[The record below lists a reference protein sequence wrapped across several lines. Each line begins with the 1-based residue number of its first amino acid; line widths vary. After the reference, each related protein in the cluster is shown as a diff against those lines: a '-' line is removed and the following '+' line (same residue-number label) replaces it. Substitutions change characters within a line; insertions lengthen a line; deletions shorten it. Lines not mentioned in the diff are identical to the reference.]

1 MQSPAKP
8 AGNDTA
14 TQIIKEHAVTKYH
27 HIRENLLARRT
38 ELMTRLEQIT
48 SDVRHEEEPL
58 SADFA
63 EQATERENEE
73 VMDALGSQARQEL
86 ALVSG
91 ALRRIEADEFG
102 ECTECGEPIAD
113 QRLEALPFAE
123 TCINCAAIAEK
134 NLTNSVPRKS
144 APPH

>member
-1 MQSPAKP
+1 M
-8 AGNDTA
+8 
-14 TQIIKEHAVTKYH
+14 TKYQ
-27 HIRENLLARRT
+27 HIRENLLARRA
-38 ELMTRLEQIT
+38 ELMSRLERIT

-73 VMDALGSQARQEL
+73 VMDALGSQARLEL
-86 ALVSG
+86 QLISG

-102 ECTECGEPIAD
+102 ECAECGELIAE

-123 TCINCAAIAEK
+123 TCINCAATAEK
-134 NLTNSVPRKS
+134 NLSDSVPRKS

>member
-1 MQSPAKP
+1 MT
-8 AGNDTA
+8 NYRR
-14 TQIIKEHAVTKYH
+14 IHEV
-27 HIRENLLARRT
+27 LLARRE
-38 ELMTRLEQIT
+38 ELTARLEQIT

-73 VMDALGSQARQEL
+73 VMDALGSQARHEL
-86 ALVSG
+86 SMISD

-102 ECTECGEPIAD
+102 ECLECGELINE
-113 QRLEALPFAE
+113 QRLEALPFAR
-123 TCINCAAIAEK
+123 TCINCAEAAEK
-134 NLTNSVPRKS
+134 NLSDSIPRKA

>member
-1 MQSPAKP
+1 M
-8 AGNDTA
+8 
-14 TQIIKEHAVTKYH
+14 TKYE
-27 HIRENLLARRT
+27 HIRENLLARRA
-38 ELMTRLEQIT
+38 ELMSRLEQIT

-73 VMDALGSQARQEL
+73 VMDALGSQARLEL
-86 ALVSG
+86 QLISG

-102 ECTECGEPIAD
+102 ECAECGELIAE

-123 TCINCAAIAEK
+123 TCINCAATAEK
-134 NLTNSVPRKS
+134 NLSNSVPRKS

>member
-1 MQSPAKP
+1 MA
-8 AGNDTA
+8 N
-14 TQIIKEHAVTKYH
+14 YR
-27 HIRENLLARRT
+27 HIRENLLARRA
-38 ELMTRLEQIT
+38 ELTSRLEQIT

-86 ALVSG
+86 ALISS
-91 ALRRIEADEFG
+91 ALRRIEEDEFG
-102 ECTECGEPIAD
+102 ECIECGKPIAD

-123 TCINCAAIAEK
+123 TCIDCAATAEK
-134 NLTNSVPRKS
+134 NLSNSVPRKS

>member
-1 MQSPAKP
+1 MANYQ
-8 AGNDTA
+8 
-14 TQIIKEHAVTKYH
+14 
-27 HIRENLLARRT
+27 HIRENLLARRA
-38 ELMTRLEQIT
+38 ELTTRLEQIT

-86 ALVSG
+86 ALISA
-91 ALRRIEADEFG
+91 ALRRIEEDEYG
-102 ECTECGEPIAD
+102 ECIECGKPIAD

-123 TCINCAAIAEK
+123 TCINCAAMAEA
-134 NLTNSVPRKS
+134 NLSNAVPRKS

>member
-1 MQSPAKP
+1 
-8 AGNDTA
+8 
-14 TQIIKEHAVTKYH
+14 VTNYRRIH
-27 HIRENLLARRT
+27 EVLLARRE
-38 ELMTRLEQIT
+38 ELTARLEQIT

-73 VMDALGSQARQEL
+73 VMDALGSQARLEL
-86 ALVSG
+86 SMISD

-102 ECTECGEPIAD
+102 ECLECGELINE
-113 QRLEALPFAE
+113 QRLEALPFAR
-123 TCINCAAIAEK
+123 TCINCAEVAEK
-134 NLTNSVPRKS
+134 NLSDSIPRKA

>member
-1 MQSPAKP
+1 M
-8 AGNDTA
+8 
-14 TQIIKEHAVTKYH
+14 TKYE
-27 HIRENLLARRT
+27 HIRENLLARRA
-38 ELMTRLEQIT
+38 ELMSRLERIT

-73 VMDALGSQARQEL
+73 VMDALGSQARLEL
-86 ALVSG
+86 QLISG

-102 ECTECGEPIAD
+102 ECAECGELIAE

-123 TCINCAAIAEK
+123 TCINCAATAEK
-134 NLTNSVPRKS
+134 NLSDSVPRKS

>member
-1 MQSPAKP
+1 V
-8 AGNDTA
+8 NNYRR
-14 TQIIKEHAVTKYH
+14 IHEI
-27 HIRENLLARRT
+27 LLARRE
-38 ELMTRLEQIT
+38 ELTTRLEQIT

-73 VMDALGSQARQEL
+73 VMDALGAQARNEL
-86 ALVSG
+86 GMISD

-102 ECTECGEPIAD
+102 ECLECGELINE
-113 QRLEALPFAE
+113 QRLEALPFAK
-123 TCINCAAIAEK
+123 TCIGCAEVAEK
-134 NLTNSVPRKS
+134 TLDNSIPRKA

>member
-1 MQSPAKP
+1 
-8 AGNDTA
+8 
-14 TQIIKEHAVTKYH
+14 VTKYQ
-27 HIRENLLARRT
+27 HIRENLLARRA
-38 ELMTRLEQIT
+38 ELMSRLERIT

-86 ALVSG
+86 QLISG

-102 ECTECGEPIAD
+102 ECAECGELIAE

-123 TCINCAAIAEK
+123 TCITCAATAEK
-134 NLTNSVPRKS
+134 NLTDSVPRKS

>member
-1 MQSPAKP
+1 VADYQL
-8 AGNDTA
+8 
-14 TQIIKEHAVTKYH
+14 
-27 HIRENLLARRT
+27 IRENLLARRA
-38 ELMTRLEQIT
+38 ELMSRLEQVT

-73 VMDALGSQARQEL
+73 VMDALGSQARLEL
-86 ALVSG
+86 ALVTS

-102 ECTECGEPIAD
+102 ECTKCGELIAD
-113 QRLEALPFAE
+113 RRLEALPFAE
-123 TCINCAAIAEK
+123 TCIDCAAIAEQ
-134 NLTNSVPRKS
+134 NLTNSVPKKS

>member
-1 MQSPAKP
+1 M
-8 AGNDTA
+8 
-14 TQIIKEHAVTKYH
+14 TKYQ
-27 HIRENLLARRT
+27 HIRENLLARRA
-38 ELMTRLEQIT
+38 ELMSRLERIT

-86 ALVSG
+86 QLISG

-102 ECTECGEPIAD
+102 ECAECGELIAE

-123 TCINCAAIAEK
+123 TCITCAATAEK
-134 NLTNSVPRKS
+134 NLTDSVPRKS

>member
-1 MQSPAKP
+1 M
-8 AGNDTA
+8 
-14 TQIIKEHAVTKYH
+14 TKYQ
-27 HIRENLLARRT
+27 HIRENLLARRA
-38 ELMTRLEQIT
+38 ELMSRLERIT

-86 ALVSG
+86 QLISG

-102 ECTECGEPIAD
+102 ECAECGELIAE

-123 TCINCAAIAEK
+123 TCITCAATAEK
-134 NLTNSVPRKS
+134 NLTDSVPRKA

>member
-1 MQSPAKP
+1 M
-8 AGNDTA
+8 
-14 TQIIKEHAVTKYH
+14 TKYQ
-27 HIRENLLARRT
+27 HIRENLLARRA

-48 SDVRHEEEPL
+48 SDIRHEEEPL

-86 ALVSG
+86 SLISG

-102 ECTECGEPIAD
+102 ECTECGELIAE

-123 TCINCAAIAEK
+123 TCIGCAALAEK
-134 NLTNSVPRKS
+134 NLTDSVPKKS

>member
-1 MQSPAKP
+1 VNNYRRIQE
-8 AGNDTA
+8 
-14 TQIIKEHAVTKYH
+14 I
-27 HIRENLLARRT
+27 LLARRE
-38 ELMTRLEQIT
+38 ELATRLEQIT

-73 VMDALGSQARQEL
+73 VMDALGAQARHEM
-86 ALVSG
+86 SMISD

-102 ECTECGEPIAD
+102 ECLECGELINE
-113 QRLEALPFAE
+113 QRLEALPFAK
-123 TCINCAAIAEK
+123 TCIDCAEVAEK
-134 NLTNSVPRKS
+134 TLDNATPRKA

>member
-1 MQSPAKP
+1 M
-8 AGNDTA
+8 
-14 TQIIKEHAVTKYH
+14 TKFQ
-27 HIRENLLARRT
+27 HIRENLLARRA
-38 ELMTRLEQIT
+38 ELMSRLERIT
-48 SDVRHEEEPL
+48 SDIRHEEEPL

-86 ALVSG
+86 GLISS

-102 ECTECGEPIAD
+102 ECMECGELIAE

-123 TCINCAAIAEK
+123 TCIDCAALAEK
-134 NLTNSVPRKS
+134 TLTDSIPKKS

>member
-1 MQSPAKP
+1 MSDYQ
-8 AGNDTA
+8 
-14 TQIIKEHAVTKYH
+14 
-27 HIRENLLARRT
+27 HIRENLLARRA
-38 ELMTRLEQIT
+38 ELLIRLEQIT

-63 EQATERENEE
+63 EQATERENDE

-86 ALVSG
+86 SLISG

-102 ECTECGEPIAD
+102 ECTECGELIAD

-123 TCINCAAIAEK
+123 TCIDCAAIAEK
-134 NLTNSVPRKS
+134 NLRNSVPRKS